1 MSNSNPAKTFP
12 SPAYESPLLRMFRTA
27 MLRLLLIGLTVS
39 LLAGCA
45 APQTPAKA
53 PLRIEWTYWPGDW
66 ILLVAHRK
74 GFFEKHGLQVEP
86 VLYEVFDQAMPDLAA
101 EKIDGGFF
109 VAGDLVPIV
118 KGDNLRAVFIT
129 DVSDGAD
136 QIVASAD
143 IASLADLRG
152 KRIGASLGTFGEL
165 FVWEML
171 KSAKI
176 SPADVTLVDIEAES
190 VPDAIPDQI
199 DAGHTWEPHT
209 SRALAKGQH
218 IIFTSADT
226 PGLIP
231 DLLVFRTK
239 ILRERPDDVR
249 AFLAAWLEALE
260 FTLANP
266 EEAAQ
271 IIAEEAGL
279 SLEEVSFEGVKLYS
293 LEDNRAAFAQNPG
306 TDTTSIYF
314 TTQLYVNFLISSG
327 NLTTAPDVTQMLD
340 PSFLP

>member
-1 MSNSNPAKTFP
+1 MMSVSTMVSASAFQTCW
-12 SPAYESPLLRMFRTA
+12 LRVFQTTMS
-27 MLRLLLIGLTVS
+27 RLVLIALIVS
-39 LLAGCA
+39 LAGCA

-53 PLRIEWTYWPGDW
+53 PLRIEWTQWPGDW

-74 GFFEKHGLQVEP
+74 GFFEKHGVQVEP
-86 VLYEVFDQAMPDLAA
+86 VYYEVFNQAMPDLAA
-101 EKIDGGFF
+101 EKIDGGLF

-136 QIVASAD
+136 QIVASTD

-249 AFLAAWLEALE
+249 AFLTAWLEARD
-260 FTLANP
+260 FILANP
-266 EEAAQ
+266 AEAAQ
-271 IIAEEAGL
+271 IIAEETGL
-279 SLEEVSFEGVKLYS
+279 SVEEVSFEGVKLYS

-314 TTQLYVNFLISSG
+314 TTQLYADFLISSG
-327 NLTTAPDVTQMLD
+327 NLTNAPDINQMLD